1 MAGNARMIIA
11 SLMGLTLP
19 YWFIGAYG
27 LMSGDVML
35 LMPHFESLA
44 EFAPIAD
51 WQNVSWA
58 EIITFGFVGLLSI
71 TGMIHFRLNNYKDKI
86 RTRMMF
92 EIFSVMNLCLLL
104 FIALQP
110 NHIDALL
117 TLLIVNT
124 TPMIAHYIA
133 LTNTKITNLSFYI
146 ILLITLGLTIGN
158 VWTLF

>member
-1 MAGNARMIIA
+1 
-11 SLMGLTLP
+11 
-19 YWFIGAYG
+19 
-27 LMSGDVML
+27 
-35 LMPHFESLA
+35 
-44 EFAPIAD
+44 
-51 WQNVSWA
+51 
-58 EIITFGFVGLLSI
+58 
-71 TGMIHFRLNNYKDKI
+71 MIHFRLNNYKDKI
-86 RTRMMF
+86 RTSMMF